1 MRLAIL
7 LAGGVATGALSGV
20 AMQTMAPQNA
30 QMFQAVRALGGDMA
44 KFKLADINPLRAYE
58 DVKRQ
63 ITSGNLGG
71 SINFGASKP
80 IVTSFPKIGNLG
92 LDNNYHID
100 NGAMRRAI
108 GAGINSRVQQDIR
121 RAQDLSAYGR
131 NPMAWHGAPPH

>member
-7 LAGGVATGALSGV
+7 VAGGLATGALSVGAV
-20 AMQTMAPQNA
+20 RTLVPPNA
-30 QMFQAVRALGGDMA
+30 QMFQAVRALGGDA
-44 KFKLADINPLRAYE
+44 ASVRIGDINPRKAYE

-63 ITSGNLGG
+63 IASGNLGG
-71 SINFGASKP
+71 SLNFGSATPVSAFRK
-80 IVTSFPKIGNLG
+80 VGDLSLG
-92 LDNNYHID
+92 TKYHMD
-100 NGAMRRAI
+100 EAAMQRAI

>member
-20 AMQTMAPQNA
+20 ALQTMAPQNA
-30 QMFQAVRALGGDMA
+30 PMFQAVRSLGGDMA
-44 KFKLADINPLRAYE
+44 KFKLADINPLKAYQ

-71 SINFGASKP
+71 SLNLGSSQP
-80 IVTSFPKIGNLG
+80 IVTSFLTIGSLG
-92 LDNNYHID
+92 LGNNYHND
-100 NGAMRRAI
+100 DGAIRRAI

-121 RAQDLSAYGR
+121 RTQDLAAYSR